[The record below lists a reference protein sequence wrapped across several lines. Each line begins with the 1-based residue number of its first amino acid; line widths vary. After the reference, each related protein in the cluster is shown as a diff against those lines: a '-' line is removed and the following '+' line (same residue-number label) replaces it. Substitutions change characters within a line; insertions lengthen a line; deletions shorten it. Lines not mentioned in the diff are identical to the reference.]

1 MDHHTLFSDQ
11 PSGSGCS
18 GTGYFEVDNSK
29 TWSKTIY
36 LSYRSSRSCWWY
48 IYNPNPKRQMVLTVD
63 DFHVS
68 HLILGNCMANWKGEN
83 RIYFSFF
90 LSTYLENIKLFF
102 GAEKWLCT
110 SKIQQISRIHHYLN
124 SRILHLDWGQLWFS
138 SYIWGSQW
146 KHITKSRISWKKSR
160 KENNQMVVPFCC
172 YLLAHRFRHQL

>member
-1 MDHHTLFSDQ
+1 MGWRKKSSSIMRFYHKIPKSSMYFMNIIIPGLFSDQ

-102 GAEKWLCT
+102 WCRKMTLY
-110 SKIQQISRIHHYLN
+110 IQN
-124 SRILHLDWGQLWFS
+124 STNIKDPSLS
-138 SYIWGSQW
+138 
-146 KHITKSRISWKKSR
+146 
-160 KENNQMVVPFCC
+160 
-172 YLLAHRFRHQL
+172 